1 MASLIDDLID
11 VLSEECEE
19 YRKLTGI
26 SGKKMKVIVQQD
38 LDTLQKI
45 TAEEQEHTGKLINLE
60 KKREAVAKDIAMV
73 LNQDEENLTVKDI
86 INVLHSQKE
95 VQERL
100 MKVHDELKQTL
111 KNFSMVNEINKNLIR
126 ESLEI
131 VDFNLNYL
139 QGMYQ
144 APETEN
150 YSKNAVNVSPKLDY
164 GVFDA
169 KQ

>member
-1 MASLIDDLID
+1 MKMNFKKIY
-11 VLSEECEE
+11 E
-19 YRKLTGI
+19 RTKLMLLKPNSI
-26 SGKKMKVIVQQD
+26 WPWILK
-38 LDTLQKI
+38 
-45 TAEEQEHTGKLINLE
+45 
-60 KKREAVAKDIAMV
+60 
-73 LNQDEENLTVKDI
+73 ENLTVKDI

-95 VQERL
+95 VQGRL

-144 APETEN
+144 APETAN

>member
-19 YRKLTGI
+19 YRELTGI

-45 TAEEQEHTGKLINLE
+45 TAEEQEHTGKLIN
-60 KKREAVAKDIAMV
+60 
-73 LNQDEENLTVKDI
+73 
-86 INVLHSQKE
+86 
-95 VQERL
+95 L

-144 APETEN
+144 APETAN

>member
-19 YRKLTGI
+19 YRELTGI
-26 SGKKMKVIVQQD
+26 SGKKMKVIVRQD

-95 VQERL
+95 VQGRL

-131 VDFNLNYL
+131 VDFNLNVPGTGDSEL
-139 QGMYQ
+139 FKKCSECISE
-144 APETEN
+144 AR
-150 YSKNAVNVSPKLDY
+150 LRRI
-164 GVFDA
+164 
-169 KQ
+169 

>member
-144 APETEN
+144 APETAN